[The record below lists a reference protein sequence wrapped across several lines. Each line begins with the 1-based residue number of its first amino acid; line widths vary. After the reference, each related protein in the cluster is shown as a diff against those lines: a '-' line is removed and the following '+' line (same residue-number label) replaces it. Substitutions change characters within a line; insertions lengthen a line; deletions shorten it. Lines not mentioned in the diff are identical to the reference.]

1 MRLQVSEDLS
11 LFYEV
16 KGEGVP
22 LVLLHGFTG
31 THQTWAPFE
40 AWGDRYQL
48 ILVDI
53 VGHGASQVSKATCT
67 IKPFTMEAMAEALSK
82 LLTHL
87 QIQQAVVLGY
97 SMGGRL
103 ALYFSVHYP
112 ERVLAL
118 ILESA
123 SPGLSDQHERVARQ
137 KNDEKLAE
145 QILSEGLTRF
155 VDRWEN
161 LPLFVSQKQLP
172 ASVQERIRSE
182 RLSQT
187 VEGLSGSLRGM
198 GTGHQPSLWEALSN
212 LRLPVILIVGEWDKK
227 FVNLAERMDQGLP
240 NSRLFV
246 VQHAGH
252 AVHVEQFNFF
262 VKIVKDNLYPL
273 LPN

>member
-1 MRLQVSEDLS
+1 
-11 LFYEV
+11 
-16 KGEGVP
+16 
-22 LVLLHGFTG
+22 
-31 THQTWAPFE
+31 
-40 AWGDRYQL
+40 
-48 ILVDI
+48 
-53 VGHGASQVSKATCT
+53 
-67 IKPFTMEAMAEALSK
+67 MEAMGEALSK

-87 QIQQAVVLGY
+87 QIQQAIVLGY

-123 SPGLSDQHERVARQ
+123 SPGLSDQHERLARQ
-137 KNDEKLAE
+137 KNDERLAD
-145 QILSEGLTRF
+145 QLLSEGLTRF
-155 VDRWEN
+155 VDQWEN
-161 LPLFVSQKQLP
+161 LPLFASQKQLP

-198 GTGHQPSLWEALSN
+198 GTGHQPSLWEALPT
-212 LRLPVILIVGEWDKK
+212 LRLPVILIVGEWDEK
-227 FVNLAERMDQGLP
+227 FVNLAERMDQELP
-240 NSRLFV
+240 NSHLFV

-273 LPN
+273 LPKRDMQSLRGDR